1 MSAPSM
7 ETSTPVDTGDQ
18 GTAASVVVD
27 LDVALDVFLAQRTR
41 LFRVAYRVIGDVAS
55 AEDVVQEA
63 WLRWQRTDRRVIKNP
78 AAFLTTT
85 TTHLAINVI
94 QSARYRHEAPIE
106 SPVTDMVDS
115 RQDPTQYAEQT
126 VAVEEMLMALMGKLT
141 PAELAAYLLRKG
153 FDYPYG
159 EIAALLRTSSANAR
173 QLLRRAQ
180 QRVEGDRERPVDEA
194 SYERL
199 VDAFLTAARTGE
211 LAYLEGLLA
220 RDAKAT
226 MQQHPRPP
234 ARRVHRLA
242 IPKVA

>member
-1 MSAPSM
+1 L
-7 ETSTPVDTGDQ
+7 TTT
-18 GTAASVVVD
+18 SVVVD

-41 LFRVAYRVIGDVAS
+41 LFRIAYRVVGDVAS

-106 SPVTDMVDS
+106 SPVAEMVDS
-115 RQDPTQYAEQT
+115 SQDPTQHAEQT
-126 VAVEEMLMALMGKLT
+126 VAVEEMLLTLMSRLT

-159 EIAALLRTSSANAR
+159 EIAGLLRTSSANAR

-180 QRVEGDRERPVDEA
+180 QRVEADRESPVDEA
-194 SYERL
+194 CHERL

-211 LAYLEGLLA
+211 LAHLEELLA
-220 RDAKAT
+220 RNATAT
-226 MQQHPRPP
+226 MQHTRPP
-234 ARRVHRLA
+234 VRRGHRLA
-242 IPKVA
+242 TPKVA